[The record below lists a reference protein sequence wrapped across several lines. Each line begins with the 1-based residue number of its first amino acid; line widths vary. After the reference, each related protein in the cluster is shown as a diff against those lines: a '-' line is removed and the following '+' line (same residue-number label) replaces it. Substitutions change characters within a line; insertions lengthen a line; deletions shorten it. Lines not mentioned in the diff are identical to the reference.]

1 MPSRINHMAVWVS
14 AFVFFGWGY
23 LWYGLL
29 FGNQWM
35 AAMGKNPANFA
46 APPTVYLWSFILG
59 LILSYATAMA
69 LTRHPEDQTVSQ
81 GISFALFMGVA
92 LYATQTLNHVI
103 YENIPMSL
111 WIIDTLYTVIGFA
124 IVGAIVGAWK
134 KAGAG
139 A

>member
-1 MPSRINHMAVWVS
+1 MPSRINHMAVWV
-14 AFVFFGWGY
+14 AAIVFFGWGS

-29 FGNQWM
+29 FANQWM
-35 AAMGKNPANFA
+35 AAQGKSA
-46 APPTVYLWSFILG
+46 ADYAPVPTMFLWSFILG
-59 LILSYATAMA
+59 LILSYATAIS
-69 LTRHPEDQTVSQ
+69 LTRHPEDQNVSQ
-81 GISFALFMGVA
+81 GISFALFMGIA

-111 WIIDTLYTVIGFA
+111 WLIDTVYTVIGFA
-124 IVGAIVGAWK
+124 IVGAIIGAWK

>member
-1 MPSRINHMAVWVS
+1 MPSRINHMAVWVA

-23 LWYGLL
+23 LFYGLL

-35 AAMGKNPANFA
+35 AAQGKTA
-46 APPTVYLWSFILG
+46 ADFTPVPTTFLWSFILG

-81 GISFALFMGVA
+81 GISFALFMGLA

-111 WIIDTLYTVIGFA
+111 WIIDTAYTVVGFA
-124 IVGAIVGAWK
+124 IVGAIIGAWR
-134 KAGAG
+134 KAGASP
-139 A
+139 